1 MRQYNNN
8 YTIHDF
14 VLQVPNEKKSWI
26 SERCGDN
33 EEIGAESACKTAS
46 KVKCICYQ
54 GQGKGFRSS
63 LFPERLAGVQ
73 RAEPSGR
80 PPQRTKSVCE
90 RLKQVS
96 QYPTDKKF

>member
-46 KVKCICYQ
+46 KVIMALAKGDGHKAMELDRKKTILCNYAAECARNSL
-54 GQGKGFRSS
+54 GK
-63 LFPERLAGVQ
+63 
-73 RAEPSGR
+73 
-80 PPQRTKSVCE
+80 
-90 RLKQVS
+90 
-96 QYPTDKKF
+96 

>member
-46 KVKCICYQ
+46 KVKCMCYQ

-80 PPQRTKSVCE
+80 PPQRTKSV
-90 RLKQVS
+90 RKQLK
-96 QYPTDKKF
+96 